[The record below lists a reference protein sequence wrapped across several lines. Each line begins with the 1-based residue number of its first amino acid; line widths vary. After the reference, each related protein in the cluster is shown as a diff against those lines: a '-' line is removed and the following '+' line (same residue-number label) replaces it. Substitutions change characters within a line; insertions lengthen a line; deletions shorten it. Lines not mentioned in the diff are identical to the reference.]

1 MCDPVSLVTLAG
13 AAVSAGA
20 GIYEGQQAQAG
31 LEATR
36 KAQNDAN
43 DQWVAYQTR
52 IHQQQADAED
62 AARAKATA
70 AQQDT
75 LSKVSPNAMA
85 ATQGTEQDRLNSLY
99 TKPGATTASGAGP
112 PSANLLSGESTGNQ
126 TFMDSLTSQ
135 INNATAAARKRIG
148 ALATASSYGGS
159 FGGLGTT
166 TPIAF
171 AQGGN
176 DINLQNAIRQGNLK
190 TYGVEQQV
198 QPIQYSVGAGTE
210 AQATL
215 AKTLGSVAGK
225 LAGVGGPRALGDI
238 SRGGGVGGAFG
249 GDTTGV
255 MATDGGLSPAFTDAA
270 LASFNSPVPYLNQWS

>member
-1 MCDPVSLVTLAG
+1 MCDPVSMVTLAG
-13 AAVSAGA
+13 AAISAGA

-31 LEATR
+31 LAATQQ
-36 KAQNDAN
+36 AQQSAN

-52 IHQQQADAED
+52 IHNQQAADED
-62 AARAKATA
+62 AARSKATA

-75 LSKVSPNAMA
+75 LNKVSPQAQA
-85 ATQGTEQDRLNSLY
+85 ATQATEQDRLNSLY
-99 TKPGATTASGAGP
+99 TRPGASTAAGP
-112 PSANLLSGESTGNQ
+112 GGPGASLLSGESSGNQ
-126 TFMDSLTSQ
+126 TFMDSLTQ
-135 INNATAAARKRIG
+135 QVNQATAAARKRIG

-166 TPIAF
+166 TPIIF

-198 QPIQYSVGAGTE
+198 QPVNYVVGPGTT

-215 AKTLGSVAGK
+215 AKTLGSVAGS
-225 LAGVGGPRALGDI
+225 LAGVGGPRALGDL
-238 SRGGGVGGAFG
+238 SRGASVGIGAGFNAANPNLDWSAAA
-249 GDTTGV
+249 GD
-255 MATDGGLSPAFTDAA
+255 
-270 LASFNSPVPYLNQWS
+270 WSGIAPGMSV

>member
-1 MCDPVSLVTLAG
+1 MCDPVSMVTLAG
-13 AAVSAGA
+13 AAISAGA

-31 LEATR
+31 YAATR
-36 KAQNDAN
+36 DAQNKAN
-43 DQWVAYQTR
+43 SDWVAYQTR

-62 AARAKATA
+62 AARSKATH

-75 LSKVSPNAMA
+75 LDKVSPEAMA

-99 TKPGATTASGAGP
+99 QKPGASTAAGAGNA
-112 PSANLLSGESTGNQ
+112 SSYLLSGESSGSKNL
-126 TFMDSLTSQ
+126 MDSLTQQVNQAS
-135 INNATAAARKRIG
+135 AAGRKRIA

-176 DINLQNAIRQGNLK
+176 DINLQNAMRQGDLK

-198 QPIQYSVGAGTE
+198 QPVSYSVGAGTE

-215 AKTLGSVAGK
+215 AKTLGQVAGQ
-225 LAGVGGPRALGDI
+225 LAGVGGPRAIGDL
-238 SRGGGVGGAFG
+238 SRGASAGVSSGLATGGA
-249 GDTTGV
+249 
-255 MATDGGLSPAFTDAA
+255 GLDPAFTDAA
-270 LASFNSPVPYLNQWS
+270 LTSFNSPVPYLNQWS